1 MNNEARA
8 KIERFVEVAVFAP
21 VGVALT
27 LRDMAPTFVNMFVT
41 RGRAEVDRR
50 QHGIERRVQTVKS
63 TGEVALAFGVP
74 MVRDRIVDGIHRLRG
89 LDEATDAADG
99 GDELDPVHDVATD
112 NGSGL
117 PAVRL
122 MLDRPEHHDA
132 RADLADATAHPTTT
146 NGSGGGAD
154 ADMAAAN
161 LAIPGYD
168 SLAASQVVERLI
180 GLDAAELLAVRAY
193 ETEHRNRRTIVGKI
207 DQLVGS

>member
-27 LRDMAPTFVNMFVT
+27 LRDMAPTFVNMFVS

-74 MVRDRIVDGIHRLRG
+74 MVRDRIVGGIQRLRG
-89 LDEATDAADG
+89 HDDEPASDADAGADAHDEIHDAA
-99 GDELDPVHDVATD
+99 AS
-112 NGSGL
+112 NGSGPTAL
-117 PAVRL
+117 RL
-122 MLDRPEHHDA
+122 VDESSSDHRDVAEVGNDA
-132 RADLADATAHPTTT
+132 P
-146 NGSGGGAD
+146 
-154 ADMAAAN
+154 AAN

-168 SLAASQVVERLI
+168 SLAASQVVERLV
-180 GLDAAELLAVRAY
+180 GLDAADLLAVRTY

-207 DQLVGS
+207 DQLAGS